1 MRKSIRGSLVAM
13 GLVLISLTTSVV
25 QAATP
30 AALAQYQQ
38 AATRVMGWNGEVFP
52 SDRVSLDGKKVELGL
67 TDQEASGI
75 EDQIRANT
83 PPDAFGRIQGNLET

>member
-1 MRKSIRGSLVAM
+1 
-13 GLVLISLTTSVV
+13 
-25 QAATP
+25 
-30 AALAQYQQ
+30 
-38 AATRVMGWNGEVFP
+38 MGWNGEVFH

-67 TDQEASGI
+67 TDQEASDI